1 MFKIMVVNILIYI
14 LKSYQKIISPLLP
27 GSCRY
32 YPSCSQYTIE
42 VLQKYGL
49 YKGLVKAIWRIL
61 RCNPFSAGG
70 YDPS

>member
-1 MFKIMVVNILIYI
+1 MVVNILIYI